1 MRADDI
7 LDEAKDLIQDRG
19 KDYGLAALNHL
30 RISKYWSTYLERDI
44 QPHEVAICMAL
55 VKIARLQETNLHADS
70 YKDGA
75 AYIALAGQIAST
87 DWTDLDSY

>member
-7 LDEAKDLIQDRG
+7 LDDAKDLIQDRG

-30 RISKYWSTYLERDI
+30 RISQYWSTYLERDI

-55 VKIARLQETNLHADS
+55 VKIARLQETSLHSDS

-87 DWTDLDSY
+87 DWADLDSY

>member
-7 LDEAKDLIQDRG
+7 LDDAKDLIQDRG

-30 RISKYWSTYLERDI
+30 RISQYWSTYLERDI

-55 VKIARLQETNLHADS
+55 VKIARLQETSLHSDS

-87 DWTDLDSY
+87 DWSDLDSY